1 MMDDSKQIILAL
13 GTNSEQELNM
23 EKARE
28 MLVALLGTLRFSI
41 NIWTHPIDIVSDDFL
56 NCMVIGQTSMSL
68 SALNAALKK
77 IERSCG
83 DTSYKR
89 RKNVVK
95 MDIDILKY
103 DTTIMH
109 ERDWERPYILQLL
122 DEMKIE
128 HKNEI

>member
-23 EKARE
+23 GKARE
-28 MLVALLGTLRFSI
+28 MLVALLGTLRFSK
-41 NIWTHPIDIVSDDFL
+41 NMWTHPIDIVSDDFL
-56 NCMVIGQTSMSL
+56 NCMAIGKTTMSL
-68 SALNAALKK
+68 TALNATLKK

-95 MDIDILKY
+95 MDIDTLQY

-109 ERDWERPYILQLL
+109 EKDWKRPYILQLL

>member
-1 MMDDSKQIILAL
+1 MMDESKQIILAL

-23 EKARE
+23 EKARA
-28 MLVALLGTLRFSI
+28 MLVALLGTLRFSE
-41 NIWTHPIDIVSDDFL
+41 NMWTHPIDIVSDDFL
-56 NCMVIGQTSMSL
+56 NCLAIAQTSMSL
-68 SALNAALKK
+68 DRLNVALKK

-95 MDIDILKY
+95 MDVDILQY
-103 DTTIMH
+103 GTAIMH
-109 ERDWERPYILQLL
+109 EKDWERPYIMQLL

>member
-1 MMDDSKQIILAL
+1 MMDDSKQIILVL

-23 EKARE
+23 GKARE
-28 MLVALLGTLRFSI
+28 MLVALLGTLRFSK
-41 NIWTHPIDIVSDDFL
+41 NMWTHPIDIVSDDFL
-56 NCMVIGQTSMSL
+56 NCMVVGQTSMNL

-109 ERDWERPYILQLL
+109 ERDWKRPYILQLL